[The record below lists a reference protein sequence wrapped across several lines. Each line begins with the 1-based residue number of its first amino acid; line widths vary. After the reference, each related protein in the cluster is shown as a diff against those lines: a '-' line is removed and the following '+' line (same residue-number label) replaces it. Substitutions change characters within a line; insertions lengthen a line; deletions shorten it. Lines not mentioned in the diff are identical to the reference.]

1 MFSKVLIANRGEI
14 AVRVIRACRELG
26 VATVAIHS
34 EADRG
39 ALHVRL
45 ADEAH
50 ACGPA
55 PARDS
60 YLVAERVLEIATRCS
75 ADAIHPGYGFLSE
88 NGDFADLCEQRGIRF
103 IGPPGAVIRAMG
115 DKITARRILAQA
127 GVAVVPGTQEPLAD
141 PDAVDAARALGFP
154 VMLKASAGG
163 GGRGLRLAADEA
175 ALVKALPR
183 ARGEAQ
189 SAFGDDRVYLEKA
202 LERPRHIEVQIL
214 ADAGGKV
221 VQLFE
226 RECSI
231 QRRHQK
237 LVEEAPALALDAA
250 TRQALGEAALRCA
263 RAVGY
268 AGVGTVEFLLDASGA
283 FYFLEMNTRIQ
294 VEHAITEEITGV
306 DLVQAMIRIAAGEP
320 LTLDPRT
327 LAIRGHSIEVRIYAE
342 DPEKGFL
349 PSPGTI
355 EGLRLPTG
363 PGIRLDCGVA
373 AGDPVSVH
381 YDPLL
386 AKLIVWGNDRG
397 EALERLQRALDE
409 FQIEGLRTTLPF
421 HRWLVRHEAFRAGEI
436 DTGFISAHWL
446 GR

>member
-1 MFSKVLIANRGEI
+1 
-14 AVRVIRACRELG
+14 
-26 VATVAIHS
+26 
-34 EADRG
+34 
-39 ALHVRL
+39 
-45 ADEAH
+45 
-50 ACGPA
+50 
-55 PARDS
+55 
-60 YLVAERVLEIATRCS
+60 VAERVLEIATRCS

-115 DKITARRILAQA
+115 DKITARRIVAQA

-141 PDAVDAARALGFP
+141 PDAVDVARALGFP

-327 LAIRGHSIEVRIYAE
+327 LAIRGHAIEVRIYAE

-355 EGLRLPTG
+355 EGLRLPAG

-381 YDPLL
+381 YAPLL